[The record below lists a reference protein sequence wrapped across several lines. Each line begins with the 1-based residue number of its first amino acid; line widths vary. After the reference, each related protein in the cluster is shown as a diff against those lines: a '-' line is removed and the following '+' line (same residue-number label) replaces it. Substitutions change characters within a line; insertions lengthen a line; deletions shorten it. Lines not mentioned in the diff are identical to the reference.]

1 MFILIYK
8 QVIAVSNIN
17 ELAKKISPSLYQQLK
32 QAVETGKW
40 SDDLPLSELQKE
52 SSLQLILTYQSLF
65 NETPDHFTIA
75 KGGELYLQKRS
86 VLKKQFSVQISSD
99 IHLIDL

>member
-1 MFILIYK
+1 M
-8 QVIAVSNIN
+8 SNIN
-17 ELAKKISPSLYQQLK
+17 ELAKKVSPSLYKRLK
-32 QAVETGKW
+32 QAVEIGKW
-40 SDDLPLSELQKE
+40 SDGLPLNKLQKDNC
-52 SSLQLILTYQSLF
+52 LQLILTYQSLF

-86 VLKKQFSVQISSD
+86 VLKKKFLPPTDSE